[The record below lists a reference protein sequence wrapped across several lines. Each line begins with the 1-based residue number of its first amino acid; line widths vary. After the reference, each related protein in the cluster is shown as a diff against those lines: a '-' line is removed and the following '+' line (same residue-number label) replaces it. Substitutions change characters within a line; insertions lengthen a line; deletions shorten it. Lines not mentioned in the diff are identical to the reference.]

1 VNYNFERSEA
11 KVANRFSD
19 RLQEIFIGSN
29 VHILCVK

>member
-11 KVANRFSD
+11 KVANRLSD